1 MAGLPH
7 SEIHGST
14 GARPSPRL
22 IAACYV
28 LHRLSVPRHSPNAL
42 RRLIRPPN
50 RNAEANRPPRQQKT
64 NGILSTSSLPA
75 KAITRGSYPPPKTP
89 PKAGHTNLSTMSKSR
104 GQRTENR
111 GQKRLSASSR
121 ARPKRSLFRKPP
133 SPGGAERDRTDALL
147 LAKQALSQLS
157 YSPFSEDRGQ
167 RTDDSRRIA
176 LCRPSSVL

>member
-1 MAGLPH
+1 MTPAGFPH

-42 RRLIRPPN
+42 RRLIRSPN
-50 RNAEANRPPRQQKT
+50 SQRRGQPANAMSIGR

-75 KAITRGSYPPPKTP
+75 QGKNTRGDSPPKTLP
-89 PKAGHTNLSTMSKSR
+89 RAGHTNLSTMSKSG
-104 GQRTENR
+104 GQRTEDR
-111 GQKRLSASSR
+111 RQIDARKPRT
-121 ARPKRSLFRKPP
+121 RPKRSLFRNPP
-133 SPGGAERDRTDALL
+133 PAPGGAERDRTDDLL

-157 YSPFSEDRGQ
+157 YTPW
-167 RTDDSRRIA
+167 A
-176 LCRPSSVL
+176 LQ